1 MELEL
6 GLAPPSARR
15 PTPMT
20 IDQQQ
25 QQQQRHL
32 AEDELSSTSSD
43 HHPCAARS
51 GKRGFAEAFQE
62 AAATTTTLPLFD
74 DGSSCGGRS
83 GGGKRPLVGWPPLSS
98 ARSRACG
105 GGAAKYVKVKKE
117 GDAIGRKVDLSLHAS
132 YDELLATLARMFPT
146 TTGSQDDKEISS
158 KSTAITATTTS
169 SHMDV
174 VVTYEDGEGDW
185 MLLGDVPWDDFARSV
200 KRLKLLG

>member
-1 MELEL
+1 M
-6 GLAPPSARR
+6 
-15 PTPMT
+15 
-20 IDQQQ
+20 
-25 QQQQRHL
+25 
-32 AEDELSSTSSD
+32 
-43 HHPCAARS
+43 
-51 GKRGFAEAFQE
+51 
-62 AAATTTTLPLFD
+62 
-74 DGSSCGGRS
+74 
-83 GGGKRPLVGWPPLSS
+83 SS

>member
-6 GLAPPSARR
+6 ELVPPNARC
-15 PTPMT
+15 PTPMK
-20 IDQQQ
+20 ID

>member
-15 PTPMT
+15 PTHMT
-20 IDQQQ
+20 ID
-25 QQQQRHL
+25 QQQRHL

-146 TTGSQDDKEISS
+146 NTGSQDDKEISS